1 MPGKKK
7 QGEDMISRTRFVCKS
22 VSASVAEPR
31 IEKER
36 TRGGIGVLN
45 L

>member
-7 QGEDMISRTRFVCKS
+7 QGEDMIRTRFVCKS

-31 IEKER
+31 FEKER